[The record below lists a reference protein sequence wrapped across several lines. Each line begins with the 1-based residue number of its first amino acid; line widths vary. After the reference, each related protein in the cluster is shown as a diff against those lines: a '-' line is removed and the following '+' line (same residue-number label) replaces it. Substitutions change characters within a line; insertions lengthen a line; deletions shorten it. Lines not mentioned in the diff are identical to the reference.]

1 MSIYVFHVPNAY
13 STFTRASSRSCFS
26 CPHDFLT
33 APALYVKL
41 CYRSCFRF
49 HPKAAFIMLY
59 SQISP
64 LASSLTTLGRL
75 HSIPYA
81 IYLSLPIPVAISNF
95 YLTFTCV
102 VIAELQHGPTACLP
116 YTNRAV
122 APTTHFSN
130 PLISYLAS
138 SLLQSLYRPHSS
150 TT

>member
-1 MSIYVFHVPNAY
+1 MSVYVFHVPNAY

-26 CPHDFLT
+26 CPHDLLA

-41 CYRSCFRF
+41 CCRSCSRF

-64 LASSLTTLGRL
+64 SASFLTTLGRL
-75 HSIPYA
+75 HSRPYA
-81 IYLSLPIPVAISNF
+81 IYLSLPIPVTISNF

-102 VIAELQHGPTACLP
+102 VIAELQHGPAACLP
-116 YTNRAV
+116 YINRAV

-130 PLISYLAS
+130 SLLSYLAS
-138 SLLQSLYRPHSS
+138 CLPRSLYRPHSS
-150 TT
+150 TI